1 MILYEIVE
9 KLKDKADPE
18 KVYLAFSCKCEHIEI
33 QLTLA
38 EALKDPE
45 VYEGIKCNK
54 IKGIYFHE
62 GNIWLVMKRK
72 NGKAAKGFA
81 NVDCRV
87 TIRDIVKRLD
97 FSQNTDEDPKKMAVY
112 NANMELLQV
121 YDLTTYARA
130 LQDKDKPSHI
140 GAPSFCFM
148 GEVDIIKMWTERVST
163 FMPCLCVQIDAAMI
177 VPEDL
182 Y

>member
-1 MILYEIVE
+1 MILYEIVDR
-9 KLKDKADPE
+9 LKDEVDP
-18 KVYLAFSCKCEHIEI
+18 KTVYLAYPHQHSER
-33 QLTLA
+33 QTTLA
-38 EALKDPE
+38 DILENPEA
-45 VYEGIKCNK
+45 YEAMKSNK
-54 IKGIYFHE
+54 IKRICFNG
-62 GNIWLVMKRK
+62 GNIWLEMKQK
-72 NGKAAKGFA
+72 KGQAVKGFA
-81 NVDCRV
+81 DKDSRV
-87 TIRDIVKRLD
+87 TIRDIAKRID

-177 VPEDL
+177 VPDDL